1 MPSPEG
7 PLEFIGLVSTH
18 PGSEA
23 EPVETGTA
31 VIQPDYLKTLARAHE
46 ESGFDRVL
54 IAHSSAS
61 PDGFTVADQVLSHT
75 ERLGVLLAHRPG
87 FVSPTYA
94 ARKYATLDAFHPG
107 RVALHTITGGDDRDQ
122 ARDGDLTDKATRYRR
137 TDEFLSI
144 VRSEWSS
151 AAPFD
156 FEGEFYTVKGGWSS
170 VRPAEGG
177 IPIYFGGAS
186 QDAIRVGGK
195 HADVYA
201 FWGEPLAGIAER
213 IREVRAAAAP
223 HGRDPRFSVS
233 LRPIPAATESEAWAK
248 AEEILELTKERAGQ
262 LRKSWGWGGDKRD
275 HASSPSENVT
285 ARGSQRLLE
294 YAAQSDVHD
303 KRLWTAVAKETGAA
317 GNSTALV
324 GSYEQVAEALLEYV
338 ALGVSTLL
346 IRGFYPLDD
355 ARDYGNLVR
364 LVREQH
370 DGAPLA
376 GAAV

>member
-1 MPSPEG
+1 MTYPENHI
-7 PLEFIGLVSTH
+7 EFIGLVSTR
-18 PGSEA
+18 PGSET
-23 EPVETGTA
+23 ETGLA
-31 VIQPDYLKTLARAHE
+31 EGAIVQPDYLRDLALAHE

-61 PDGFTVADQVLSHT
+61 PDGFVVADQVLART
-75 ERLGVLLAHRPG
+75 TRLGVLLAHRPG

-107 RVALHTITGGDDRDQ
+107 RIALHTITGGDDRDQ
-122 ARDGDLTDKATRYRR
+122 ARDGDISDKPSRYRR
-137 TDEFLSI
+137 TDEFLAI
-144 VRSEWSS
+144 VRKEWES
-151 AAPFD
+151 AEPFD

-170 VRPAEGG
+170 VRPAPGG
-177 IPIYFGGAS
+177 IPVFFGGAS
-186 QDAIRVGGK
+186 EDAIRVGGK

-213 IREVRAAAAP
+213 IREVREAAAP
-223 HGRDPRFSVS
+223 YGRDPRFSVS
-233 LRPIPAATESEAWAK
+233 LRPIPAATEAEAWAR
-248 AEEILELTKERAGQ
+248 AEEVLRLTKERAGEV
-262 LRKSWGWGGDKRD
+262 RKAWGWGGEKRD
-275 HASSPSENVT
+275 HAA

-294 YAAQSDVHD
+294 YAAQGDVHD

-324 GSYEQVAEALLEYV
+324 GSYEQVAESLLDYV

-346 IRGFYPLDD
+346 IRGFSPLED
-355 ARDYGNLVR
+355 AHDYGNLVR

-370 DGAPLA
+370 QGSALVGA
-376 GAAV
+376 GA

>member
-1 MPSPEG
+1 MTI
-7 PLEFIGLVSTH
+7 EFIGIASTR
-18 PGSEA
+18 PGSETETA
-23 EPVETGTA
+23 AVTGLPV
-31 VIQPDYLKTLARAHE
+31 QPEYLKELALAHE

-54 IAHSSAS
+54 VAHSSAS
-61 PDGFTVADQVLSHT
+61 PDGFTVADQILTHT
-75 ERLGVLLAHRPG
+75 TRLGVLLAHRPG

-107 RVALHTITGGDDRDQ
+107 RIALHTITGGDDREQ
-122 ARDGDLTDKATRYRR
+122 ARDGDLTDKETRYRR

-151 AAPFD
+151 AEPFD
-156 FEGEFYTVKGGWSS
+156 FDGEFYTVKGGWSA
-170 VRPAEGG
+170 VRPAPGG

-213 IREVRAAAAP
+213 IRDVRAAALP
-223 HGRDPRFSVS
+223 YDRDPRFSVS
-233 LRPIPAATESEAWAK
+233 LRPIPAATEAEAWAR
-248 AEEILELTKERAGQ
+248 AEEILELTKERVGEA
-262 LRKSWGWGGDKRD
+262 RKAWGWGGGKRD
-275 HASSPSENVT
+275 FAA
-285 ARGSQRLLE
+285 ARGSQRLLG
-294 YAAQSDVHD
+294 YAAKSDVHD
-303 KRLWTAVAKETGAA
+303 KRLWTAIAKETGAA

-324 GSYEQVAEALLEYV
+324 GSYEQVAESLLDYV

-346 IRGFYPLDD
+346 IRGFSPLDD

-364 LVREQH
+364 LVREQTDH
-370 DGAPLA
+370 TQLA
-376 GAAV
+376 TAAA